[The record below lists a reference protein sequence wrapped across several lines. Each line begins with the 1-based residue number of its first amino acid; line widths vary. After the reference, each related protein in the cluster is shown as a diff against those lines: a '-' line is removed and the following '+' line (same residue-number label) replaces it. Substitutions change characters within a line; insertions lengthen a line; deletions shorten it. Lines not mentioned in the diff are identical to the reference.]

1 MTVGL
6 FAPPVVRRDDRG
18 SVSVVLTLLVV
29 VTLAGAAL
37 IVDGGRAMVAR
48 RHASNTAEAAA
59 RAGVATGSPVQGLDP
74 VRARAE
80 ALRHATVAGVA
91 PSDVQVAVQGRTV
104 RVTITERRTT
114 VFLVLGGREVM
125 TVRATGI
132 ARLEYSG

>member
-1 MTVGL
+1 MSV
-6 FAPPVVRRDDRG
+6 AVVPVAVERRSDRG
-18 SVSVVLTLLVV
+18 SVSVVLALLVI

-59 RAGVATGSPVQGLDP
+59 RAGVATGSPVSGLDP

-80 ALRHATVAGVA
+80 ALRHAAAAGVA
-91 PSDVQVAVQGRTV
+91 AGDVEVVVRGRTV
-104 RVTITERRTT
+104 RVTVTERRTT